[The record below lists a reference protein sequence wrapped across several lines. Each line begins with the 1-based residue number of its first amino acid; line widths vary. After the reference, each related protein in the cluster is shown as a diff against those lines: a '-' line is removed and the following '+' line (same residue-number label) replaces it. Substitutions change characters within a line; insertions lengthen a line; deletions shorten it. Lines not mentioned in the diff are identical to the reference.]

1 MVHKRETDNYIDQL
15 HEWMI
20 KLGYQ
25 EKQVQTWPKYE
36 IKQSTNGKNIIHQV
50 GLAVFRG
57 EERKNED
64 LILIAECESRGNTGM
79 EQLYKYLKSSGCPL
93 GIWYDGN
100 DIAVVIHARDALSE
114 VLIRPGQNFAKSI
127 KQRREELEL
136 GSIRSGIDAAK
147 NGKKIERSRFSI
159 REVAKKA
166 GIQPTYLSKIE
177 REEVG
182 PPSEGVINKIAI
194 VLGMDANG
202 LMLAAGK
209 MPADLQRALMIRPDI
224 ATQLINAM
232 KDDSSQA
239 IKELIVQRKI
249 IREGEW

>member
-1 MVHKRETDNYIDQL
+1 MVHKRETDGHIDQL

-25 EKQVQTWPKYE
+25 EKQVQTWPKYGVKRS
-36 IKQSTNGKNIIHQV
+36 INGKNIVHQV

-64 LILIAECESRGNTGM
+64 LILIAESGNTEM
-79 EQLYKYLKSSGCPL
+79 EQLYQCLKSSDCPL
-93 GIWYDGN
+93 GIWYDGS
-100 DIAVVIHARDALSE
+100 DIAVIVHARNALSE
-114 VLIRPGQNFAKSI
+114 ILIQPGQNFAKSI

-147 NGKKIERSRFSI
+147 SGKKIERSRFSI

-182 PPSEGVINKIAI
+182 PPSEGIINKIAA
-194 VLGMDANG
+194 VLGMDVNG

-209 MPADLQRALMIRPDI
+209 MPDDLRRALMIRPDI
-224 ATQLINAM
+224 ATQLIDAM